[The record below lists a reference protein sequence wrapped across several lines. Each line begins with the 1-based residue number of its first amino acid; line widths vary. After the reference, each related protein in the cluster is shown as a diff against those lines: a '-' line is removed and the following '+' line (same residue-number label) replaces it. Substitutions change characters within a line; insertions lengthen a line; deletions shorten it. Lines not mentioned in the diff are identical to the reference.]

1 MAHAPDP
8 ETPSPRTLAILD
20 DLDAGMPP
28 REVAVKHGVSRQ
40 WVHVIRKRA
49 GLPLPSPPP
58 KAPKPPTPKP
68 VKQPRPIPA
77 RTVAVIED
85 MRAGLRYRD
94 VAARHGITEFHV
106 GRLARHYGVARSQTD
121 PDWHKQPTRT
131 PETRAIVRDLQAGDA
146 YAEVAA
152 RYGRPLK
159 SIYNMAFRYGIRRRG
174 KPEGP

>member
-1 MAHAPDP
+1 MTHAPD
-8 ETPSPRTLAILD
+8 TPSDRTLSILD

-28 REVAVKHGVSRQ
+28 LEVAVKHGVTRQ

-49 GLPLPSPPP
+49 GIPLPSPPP
-58 KAPKPPTPKP
+58 RAPKPPTPKP

-77 RTVAVIED
+77 RTVAVVED
-85 MRAGLRYRD
+85 VRSGMLYED

-106 GRLARHYGVARSQTD
+106 GRLARQHGEGRSQAD
-121 PDWHKQPTRT
+121 PDWRKHKYGEGVRRPRNADTT
-131 PETRAIVRDLQAGDA
+131 AIVWDLQAGDA

-159 SIYNMAFRYGIRRRG
+159 SIYNTAHRYGIRRRG
-174 KPEGP
+174 